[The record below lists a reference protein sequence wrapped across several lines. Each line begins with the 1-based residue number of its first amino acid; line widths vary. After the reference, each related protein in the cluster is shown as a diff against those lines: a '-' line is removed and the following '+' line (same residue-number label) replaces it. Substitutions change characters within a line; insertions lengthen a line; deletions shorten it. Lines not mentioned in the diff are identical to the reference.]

1 MTPDAR
7 DNDRAPDWHSG
18 SIAMKTAIA
27 VILSLAASG
36 ALAAPMSGKSASG
49 EVLTGENGMTLYTFA
64 KDAAGVSNCDGDCA
78 AKWPPFMA
86 TEEDEEAA
94 KAPFS
99 VIERSD
105 ETYQWAVNGMPLY
118 FWVNDKAAGDTTGD
132 GVGGVWSVARP

>member
-1 MTPDAR
+1 
-7 DNDRAPDWHSG
+7 
-18 SIAMKTAIA
+18 MKTAIA
-27 VILSLAASG
+27 ILLSLAASG
-36 ALAAPMSGKSASG
+36 AFAAPMTGKSASG

-64 KDAAGVSNCDGDCA
+64 KDAAGVSNCAGDCA
-78 AKWPPFMA
+78 VKWPPFVA

-105 ETYQWAVNGMPLY
+105 GTYQWALKGMPLY
-118 FWVNDKAAGDTTGD
+118 FWAGDKAAGDTTGD